1 MTEKPTKKKPAA
13 KKPTAEAATKKPTA
27 KAEPKPVAKT
37 AKPRKTAS
45 QKEIES
51 LKGELQ
57 ALTANYEDLQN
68 RYGNLIS
75 TSINQTMESNRVIRG
90 LIATRDA
97 TSNTVTWL
105 LDAALCGFLN
115 VGIPP
120 ATIVNRLN
128 LILANSQR

>member
-1 MTEKPTKKKPAA
+1 MTEETTKKNAA
-13 KKPTAEAATKKPTA
+13 ANKSEAKGATKIT
-27 KAEPKPVAKT
+27 AKT
-37 AKPRKTAS
+37 AKPRNTAS

-57 ALTANYEDLQN
+57 NLTANYEDLQN
-68 RYGNLIS
+68 RYGHLIS
-75 TSINQTMESNRVIRG
+75 DSFNQTMESNRVIRG

-128 LILANSQR
+128 LILAQSQR